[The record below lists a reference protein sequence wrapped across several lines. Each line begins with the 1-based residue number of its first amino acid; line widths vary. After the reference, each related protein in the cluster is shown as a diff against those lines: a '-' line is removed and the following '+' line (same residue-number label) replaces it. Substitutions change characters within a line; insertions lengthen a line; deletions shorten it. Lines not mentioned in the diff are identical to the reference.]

1 MGRHGPRDVR
11 VSRCAA
17 GATGRPSSPA
27 PSTSSPARSP
37 TGAFSA
43 TPTRATSAR
52 TPSTAGRSSH
62 HGRIPYRDFYDEYP
76 PGSVPVFALPAL
88 IWDAHYVLVFKL
100 LMTACGLGFTVCA
113 AWTVRRLGLS
123 AWRLAPIVLAP
134 VLMGPV
140 FLNRY
145 DPLPALLVSLA
156 LVALLRGQERL
167 PGALLGV
174 GTALKLYPVRRRCRS
189 RFGACGPSMRAGI
202 AYVVAGAVLVLPF
215 FALAPGGVGFSLWT
229 QLKRHL
235 QIESLGASILLAGS
249 KLGIHHVGWIR
260 GKPGSIDIGGRLA
273 DSVGVLSSVLA
284 LALVVAVAWA
294 FWRGPDDDERHGD
307 RLGGGDRRVRDLRE
321 GALAPVPHLARPARP
336 SRRGKARAAGGDPV
350 VRRARDH
357 PARVPRR
364 PPRPARPELERL
376 GAARPKPRPGRRCS
390 RCCSRSSSSRRQPQ
404 AAGGGGPP
412 TR

>member
-1 MGRHGPRDVR
+1 VQR
-11 VSRCAA
+11 VHRTTILA
-17 GATGRPSSPA
+17 GALYLVACAVAYGGLFSHAYPGDVGTYAEYGRA
-27 PSTSSPARSP
+27 LV
-37 TGAFSA
+37 
-43 TPTRATSAR
+43 
-52 TPSTAGRSSH
+52 H

-145 DPLPALLVSLA
+145 DPLPAFLVSLA
-156 LVALLRGQERL
+156 LIALLRGQELL

-174 GTALKLYPVRRRCRS
+174 GTALKLYPVLVLPVAARRVRS
-189 RFGACGPSMRAGI
+189 VVRAGI
-202 AYVVAGAVLVLPF
+202 AYVAAGAVLVLPF

-260 GKPGSIDIGGRLA
+260 GKPGSIDIGGALA

-284 LALVVAVAWA
+284 VALVGAVAWA
-294 FWRGPDDDERHGD
+294 FWKGPDDDERMVTAWAGTIGAFVIFGKVLSPQYLTWLVPLIPLAAG
-307 RLGGGDRRVRDLRE
+307 RRGRQAAILWFAVLAITQLEYLGGRHGQRDQNWSVWVLLVRNL
-321 GALAPVPHLARPARP
+321 GLVGVFALLFAQLL
-336 SRRGKARAAGGDPV
+336 D
-350 VRRARDH
+350 
-357 PARVPRR
+357 
-364 PPRPARPELERL
+364 
-376 GAARPKPRPGRRCS
+376 
-390 RCCSRSSSSRRQPQ
+390 RRQPQ
-404 AAGGGGPP
+404 AAGAAPP